1 MKVSEAVRARIEGLG
16 GSFGPNDNI
25 AHHLEPG
32 EIEGLQK
39 EVEAIAERLLD
50 ALVIDRRN
58 HNVAETPKRL
68 AKMFL
73 REVFAGRYAER
84 PRVASFPNAGKLDE
98 IFVVGPITVRSACSH
113 HLVPIIGKA
122 WVGVIPGE
130 KVIGLSKYHRLAE
143 WVLARPQIQEEATIQ
158 LADEIE
164 RESEPHG
171 LAVLVRAQHLCAT
184 WRGVRDTGSEMTTS
198 VMRGRFRW
206 DATARNELMNLLR
219 ANGF

>member
-1 MKVSEAVRARIEGLG
+1 MRVSEAIRARLEEKGIG
-16 GSFGPNDNI
+16 FGPNDNI
-25 AHHLEPG
+25 SDHLEPG
-32 EIEGLQK
+32 ELAALQD
-39 EVEAIAERLLD
+39 EVEAVATALLD
-50 ALVIDRRN
+50 ALVIDRGN
-58 HNVAETPKRL
+58 HNVTDTPKRL
-68 AKMFL
+68 AKMFM

-130 KVIGLSKYHRLAE
+130 RVIGLSKYHRLAE
-143 WVLARPQIQEEATIQ
+143 WVLTRPQIQEEATVQ

-164 RESEPHG
+164 RESQPHG
-171 LAVLVRAQHLCAT
+171 LAVLIRAKHLCAT
-184 WRGVRDTGSEMTTS
+184 WRGVRDTNSEMTTS
-198 VMRGRFRW
+198 IMRGRFRW
-206 DATARNELMNLLR
+206 DATSRNELMNLLR